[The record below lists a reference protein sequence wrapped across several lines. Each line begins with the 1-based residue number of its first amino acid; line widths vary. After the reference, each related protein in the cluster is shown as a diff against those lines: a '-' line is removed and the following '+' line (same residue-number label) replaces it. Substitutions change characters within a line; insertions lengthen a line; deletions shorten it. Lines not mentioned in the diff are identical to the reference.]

1 MKRSFPLS
9 IVILCLF
16 ALSLPI
22 AAFAING
29 PYHGSAGEE
38 VVTANFEGQADGASG
53 TLTIGETH
61 YILQIQKGENGYQ
74 GTLINISE
82 GYGAT
87 LLIQEQEGKLQL
99 DIEREGKP
107 SQHLEL
113 LPGIP

>member
-1 MKRSFPLS
+1 MKRSFPLP
-9 IVILCLF
+9 IVLLCLL
-16 ALSLPI
+16 ALSLPM
-22 AAFAING
+22 AAFAIDG
-29 PYHGSAGEE
+29 PFHGSTGGEA
-38 VVTANFEGQADGASG
+38 VSANFEGQAEGASG

-61 YILQIQKGENGYQ
+61 YILQIQKSENGYQ
-74 GTLINISE
+74 GTLVNISE

-113 LPGIP
+113 LPGNP